1 MISIIKS
8 WNVKFMMFS
17 FIHYGGKYYGS
28 ICSKFVW
35 KCSKNFFLD
44 EVLQL
49 KKLKNIGYQFL
60 ILKIYVIKFILV

>member
-1 MISIIKS
+1 MVVNTMVQYVQNLYE
-8 WNVKFMMFS
+8 NVPR
-17 FIHYGGKYYGS
+17 I
-28 ICSKFVW
+28 
-35 KCSKNFFLD
+35 FFLD